1 MITNL
6 PDVRVSKAES
16 QKRRSAGALLR
27 REYRRCLYLSETARR
42 KKSDVENEGEG
53 KDHLRIFFVK
63 TRESFLG

>member
-16 QKRRSAGALLR
+16 QKRRGAGALLR
-27 REYRRCLYLSETARR
+27 RGYRRCLYLSETARR

-53 KDHLRIFFVK
+53 KKQPAYFFVK